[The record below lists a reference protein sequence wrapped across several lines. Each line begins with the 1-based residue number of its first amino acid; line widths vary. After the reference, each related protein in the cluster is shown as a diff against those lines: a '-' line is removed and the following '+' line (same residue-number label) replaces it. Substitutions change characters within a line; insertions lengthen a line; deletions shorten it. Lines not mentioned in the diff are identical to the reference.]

1 MMAVAPEELPML
13 SDRAAA
19 ELVCQSFSVHWKAT
33 EAWLAGGEDVAV
45 EEAPCFLGGSLGA
58 RLRHARRF
66 YSVAHTE
73 QMAALTDPETAA
85 QLSELLPRLVECAG
99 DPLIARRRGEQ
110 ERFLGEVLTSEY
122 VAFVRRAGRGRSWVP
137 YRYPGGGYYDDLYE
151 WLAGG
156 LSIGGRLELFKSTGE
171 PFTPL
176 ERRSAM
182 AGIRRDIL
190 GQARVEDAETD
201 WRLEFDDSSPLDR
214 VECEVWFELEIDA
227 YADDDEE

>member
-1 MMAVAPEELPML
+1 MTRDTTEELPAL
-13 SDRAAA
+13 SDSEATALLCR
-19 ELVCQSFSVHWKAT
+19 SFSEHWKAT
-33 EAWLAGGEDVAV
+33 VARQAGGEDVAA
-45 EEAPCFLGGSLGA
+45 EEAPCFLGGSPGA

-66 YSVAHTE
+66 YSRAHCE
-73 QMAALTDPETAA
+73 LMAALTEEETPA
-85 QLSELLPRLVECAG
+85 QLGALLPRLLECAS
-99 DPLIARRRGEQ
+99 DPLVSRRRVEQ
-110 ERFLGEVLTSEY
+110 ERLLREVLTSEY
-122 VAFVRRAGRGRSWVP
+122 VAFVRRAGRGRSWVA

-182 AGIRRDIL
+182 AGIRRDII

-201 WRLEFDDSSPLDR
+201 WRLEFDDLSPPDR
-214 VECEVWFELEIDA
+214 VECDVWFELESE
-227 YADDDEE
+227 ADDE

>member
-1 MMAVAPEELPML
+1 MMAVAPEEQPML

-19 ELVCQSFSVHWKAT
+19 RLVCQRFSDHWKAT
-33 EAWLAGGEDVAV
+33 EGRQAGGEDVAV

-99 DPLIARRRGEQ
+99 DPLVARRRGEQ
-110 ERFLGEVLTSEY
+110 ERFLGEVL
-122 VAFVRRAGRGRSWVP
+122 
-137 YRYPGGGYYDDLYE
+137 
-151 WLAGG
+151 
-156 LSIGGRLELFKSTGE
+156 
-171 PFTPL
+171 TPL

-201 WRLEFDDSSPLDR
+201 WRLEFDDGSPPDR
-214 VECEVWFELEIDA
+214 VECEVWFELEVDA